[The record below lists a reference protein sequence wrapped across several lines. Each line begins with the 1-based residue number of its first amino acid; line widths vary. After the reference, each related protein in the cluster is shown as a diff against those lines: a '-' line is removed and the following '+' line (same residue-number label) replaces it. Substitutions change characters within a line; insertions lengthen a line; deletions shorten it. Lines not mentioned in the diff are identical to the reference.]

1 MAEFSHFDDQGRTRM
16 VDVDAKPVTERITR
30 ASAHTSM
37 NPDTLS
43 RIKERD
49 FAKGDVLEVARLAAI
64 MGAKETSRLIPLC
77 HPIPLS
83 SVEIDFSFPDNS
95 TVRVEATVR
104 VSAKTGV
111 EMEAMTAVTVA
122 SLTIYDMCKSADRQI
137 VIGSVQLE
145 EKIGGKSG
153 HFIRS
158 TA

>member
-1 MAEFSHFDDQGRTRM
+1 M
-16 VDVDAKPVTERITR
+16 
-30 ASAHTSM
+30 
-37 NPDTLS
+37 
-43 RIKERD
+43 
-49 FAKGDVLEVARLAAI
+49 
-64 MGAKETSRLIPLC
+64 
-77 HPIPLS
+77 
-83 SVEIDFSFPDNS
+83 
-95 TVRVEATVR
+95 R